1 MPSEQQD
8 DEQQTRRNL
17 YVEDA
22 LILVCIGL
30 LFWLG
35 VLRRHQPVAQILL
48 GAVFIV
54 MLVVF
59 VRRIRRTYR
68 AFKDKRDER

>member
-1 MPSEQQD
+1 MSEEKQGTSK
-8 DEQQTRRNL
+8 ETRGRL

-22 LILVCIGL
+22 LILVSIGL

-35 VLRRHQPVAQILL
+35 VVKRHQPVAQVLL
-48 GAVFIV
+48 GAVFII

-68 AFKDKRDER
+68 AFKEKRDER